1 MLRHAIAQLGRRIR
15 RCVLPGATGRSL
27 LGLVVLTTFVFGCVT
42 PITVGEDWFGLG
54 LFRVESQQIT
64 DDVAYRQITG
74 VGLLVTG
81 TRVSLGFT
89 DEQLVAARLDDRSY
103 SIDTPLAQIAVGGE
117 ADRIALSEDLSF
129 SHTY

>member
-1 MLRHAIAQLGRRIR
+1 M
-15 RCVLPGATGRSL
+15 S
-27 LGLVVLTTFVFGCVT
+27 GLVVLTAFVFGCAT
-42 PITVGEDWFGLG
+42 PIAVGEDWFGLG
-54 LFRVESQQIT
+54 LFRVDNQQLT

-81 TRVSLGFT
+81 QRVALGFT
-89 DEQLVAARLDDRSY
+89 DERSVTARLDDRSY

-117 ADRIALSEDLSF
+117 ADRIALLEDLSF